1 MEFKDKRVI
10 ISGAALGMGNL
21 ISRQFAAAGAKVLAC
36 DINLEAVENLAAEI
50 RASGGTAI
58 GVKADVESYDS
69 IQNAVDT
76 AVKEFGGV
84 DILVNFSGGAATRT
98 FQDFA
103 PFWERKPRL
112 LEWGV
117 NVNLRGAL
125 YFARAVFPEMMKNPD
140 GGVIVGI
147 GSIDSETGTNNVE
160 YGCSKTGIKG
170 LIKSLAVVGA
180 PYNIRAVC
188 VIPGPV
194 LTRANMASMP
204 TLLGHA
210 AEQNELTDFI
220 MSMCSNKARSM
231 TGSSHLVDSG
241 RACCAALYKPAQ

>member
-1 MEFKDKRVI
+1 MEFQNKRVI
-10 ISGAALGMGNL
+10 VSGAALGMGNL
-21 ISRQFAAAGAKVLAC
+21 ICRQFAQAGAMVTACDVNFEAIEALAGEICAAGGKA
-36 DINLEAVENLAAEI
+36 IAV
-50 RASGGTAI
+50 RT
-58 GVKADVESYDS
+58 DVEDYDS
-69 IQNAVDT
+69 VQAAVDAT
-76 AVKEFGGV
+76 VEEFGGV
-84 DILVNFSGGAATRT
+84 DILINFAGGAATRT

-125 YFARAVFPEMMKNPD
+125 FFARAVFPEMMKNPT
-140 GGVIVGI
+140 GGVIIGI
-147 GSIDSETGTNNVE
+147 GSIDSETGTTNVE
-160 YGCSKTGIKG
+160 YGSSKAGIKG
-170 LIKSLAVVGA
+170 LIKALAVTGA

-210 AEQNELTDFI
+210 AEPDELTSFV
-220 MSMCSNKARSM
+220 MYMCSDKARSI

-241 RACCAALYKPAQ
+241 RACAVPLLKN

>member
-1 MEFKDKRVI
+1 MDFRDKRVI

-36 DINLEAVENLAAEI
+36 DINGDAVETLAAEI
-50 RASGGTAI
+50 RQSGGRAAAAR
-58 GVKADVESYDS
+58 VDVESYDS
-69 IQNAVDT
+69 IQAAVDH
-76 AVKEFGGV
+76 AVREFGGV
-84 DILVNFSGGAATRT
+84 DILVNFAGGAATRT

-125 YFARAVFPEMMKNPD
+125 YFARAVFPEMMKNP
-140 GGVIVGI
+140 GGVIIGV

-194 LTRANMASMP
+194 LTRANMAEMP

-210 AEQNELTDFI
+210 AEPDELTDFI
-220 MSMCSNKARSM
+220 MYMCSDRARSI

-241 RACCAALYKPAQ
+241 RSCCVPLYRGAGK